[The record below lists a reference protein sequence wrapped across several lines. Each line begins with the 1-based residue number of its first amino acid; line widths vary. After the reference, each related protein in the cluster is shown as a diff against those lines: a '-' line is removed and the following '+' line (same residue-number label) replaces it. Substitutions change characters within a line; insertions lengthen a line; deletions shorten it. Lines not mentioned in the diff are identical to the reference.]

1 MIQTIDS
8 IGYKIELESV
18 KHDDV
23 DKDELMI
30 NEARR
35 KMIIVWLIT
44 IPTMLWMLPGM
55 FLGYEHGWPLP
66 QYHNIGMVILATLAL
81 LIPGRETITSGFKAI
96 FNKVPNMDSLIALGT
111 TAAFSTGIM
120 HYFVNLPNFAGVSTM
135 IMAFHLT
142 GRYIKIKA
150 RGRASQAI
158 KKLLELGAKSAIVL
172 KDGKEVE
179 VPIEQVEIGDVMVVK
194 PGSSIPT
201 DGEIVYGKSAV
212 DESMVTGESMPV
224 TKGVSDEVI
233 GATVN
238 QEGLIHVKATK
249 IGKDTFLSQVIKM
262 VEDAQGTKVPI
273 QEFADKV
280 TSVFVPIV
288 IGLAIITFSLWVAFP
303 SQMSAAFSPLIAFLE
318 TVFPWTFTSELS
330 RVAQAI
336 YAMVAVLVIAC
347 PCALGLATPTA
358 LMVGSGM
365 GAQAGILFRDGAAIQ
380 QLQKVSTIVFDKTGT
395 ITKGKPEVTNIIS
408 SGISEDELLIL
419 AASAEQ
425 GSEHPLASAIINKV
439 KLNNLSLKN
448 LDSFETFTGK
458 GILGIVENKPV
469 LVGNLNL
476 MRENNIDIDDTEEFE
491 KLESEAKTVIAI
503 AIEGQYAGMIAI
515 ADAIKDDSQKAIKE
529 LNEMGIKTV
538 MLTGDNR
545 RTAQAIADMAGI
557 KEVVA
562 EVLPDG
568 KVKKIKELQNLSG
581 LVAMVGDGINDAPA
595 LTQADIGM
603 AIGTGTDIAI
613 EASDVTLVQ
622 GNLQSVVSAIK
633 LSKATFRKIKQN
645 LFWAFIYNFVA
656 VPLAISGTLHPAIAE
671 IAMATSSV
679 TVVTNANLLK
689 RVNIKPKY

>member
-1 MIQTIDS
+1 
-8 IGYKIELESV
+8 
-18 KHDDV
+18 
-23 DKDELMI
+23 
-30 NEARR
+30 
-35 KMIIVWLIT
+35 
-44 IPTMLWMLPGM
+44 
-55 FLGYEHGWPLP
+55 
-66 QYHNIGMVILATLAL
+66 
-81 LIPGRETITSGFKAI
+81 
-96 FNKVPNMDSLIALGT
+96 
-111 TAAFSTGIM
+111 
-120 HYFVNLPNFAGVSTM
+120 
-135 IMAFHLT
+135 
-142 GRYIKIKA
+142 
-150 RGRASQAI
+150 
-158 KKLLELGAKSAIVL
+158 
-172 KDGKEVE
+172 
-179 VPIEQVEIGDVMVVK
+179 
-194 PGSSIPT
+194 
-201 DGEIVYGKSAV
+201 
-212 DESMVTGESMPV
+212 
-224 TKGVSDEVI
+224 
-233 GATVN
+233 
-238 QEGLIHVKATK
+238 
-249 IGKDTFLSQVIKM
+249 
-262 VEDAQGTKVPI
+262 
-273 QEFADKV
+273 
-280 TSVFVPIV
+280 
-288 IGLAIITFSLWVAFP
+288 
-303 SQMSAAFSPLIAFLE
+303 
-318 TVFPWTFTSELS
+318 
-330 RVAQAI
+330 
-336 YAMVAVLVIAC
+336 
-347 PCALGLATPTA
+347 
-358 LMVGSGM
+358 MVGSGM

-408 SGISEDELLIL
+408 SGISEDELLVL

-425 GSEHPLASAIINKV
+425 GSEHPLASAIINKLE
-439 KLNNLSLKN
+439 LNNLNLKN

-458 GILGIVENKPV
+458 GILGIVENKSV

-545 RTAQAIADMAGI
+545 RTAQAIANMAGI